1 MVAGFQ
7 NSHVHFTD
15 AKFAGAKDRPAAELA
30 AAMTDMLNRYGFTTV
45 VDTASDLANTVA
57 LRARVEGG
65 EVAGPRILT
74 AGGALYPK
82 NGIPIYLQRPAAGG
96 SGKPRAAGER
106 RGSARE
112 SFRRISTAAR
122 TRRSSS

>member
-30 AAMTDMLNRYGFTTV
+30 AAMTDMLNRHGFTTV
-45 VDTASDLANTVA
+45 VDTASNLANTVA

-82 NGIPIYLQRPAAGG
+82 NGIPIYLRDLPPELLASLAQPASVEEALATC
-96 SGKPRAAGER
+96 SGESRWR
-106 RGSARE
+106 R
-112 SFRRISTAAR
+112 
-122 TRRSSS
+122 